1 MGMKRGN
8 LESVGIGALAQA
20 ANPRYHQKNSVAAGL
35 GALARGVEALADGLK
50 PIRDGL
56 GALSDAMWKFGEFAT
71 IADRIKKY
79 NIELE
84 AQMRQKAVQARADGE
99 PEWKVTAIED
109 EARKA
114 KYRAD
119 NVSLFGVLTTP
130 DPTWGI
136 DKDTDEGKAQLNRR
150 KQVYEEQDRALG
162 VKEENLGKKKTHSF
176 GTFDWLWH
184 EEGY

>member
-20 ANPRYHQKNSVAAGL
+20 ANPRYHQKNSVAGGL

-79 NIELE
+79 NLQLE
-84 AQMRQKAVQARADGE
+84 SQMNAKYAQAKANGD
-99 PEWKVTAIED
+99 PEWKLVRIQD
-109 EARKA
+109 EARRA
-114 KYRAD
+114 RYRAD

-136 DKDTDEGKAQLNRR
+136 DRDTDDGKAYLERR
-150 KQVYEEQDRALG
+150 KKVYEDYQMSIG
-162 VKEENLGKKKTHSF
+162 VKRDDTGKKQTRSF
-176 GTFDWLWH
+176 GTLDWLLH

>member
-20 ANPRYHQKNSVAAGL
+20 ANPRYHQKNSVAGGL
-35 GALARGVEALADGLK
+35 GALARGVEAIADGLK
-50 PIRDGL
+50 PLRDGL

-79 NIELE
+79 NIELK
-84 AQMRQKAVQARADGE
+84 AQMWDKATQARANGE
-99 PEWKVTAIED
+99 PEWKVLRYQD

-114 KYRAD
+114 GYRAD

-136 DKDTDEGKAQLNRR
+136 DRDSKEGKAELNHR
-150 KQVYEEQDRALG
+150 KQVYEAYERTLG
-162 VKEENLGKKKTHSF
+162 TKEENLGKKKTHSF

-184 EEGY
+184 EEGW